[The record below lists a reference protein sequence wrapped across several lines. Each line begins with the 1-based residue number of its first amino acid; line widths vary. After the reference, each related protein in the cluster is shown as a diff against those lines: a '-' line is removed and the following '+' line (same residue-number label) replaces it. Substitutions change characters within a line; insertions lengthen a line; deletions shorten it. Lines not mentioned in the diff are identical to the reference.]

1 MESLKEVITEV
12 RALKVVIGA
21 LTQGKSADPH
31 FNTQVIELLDH
42 VAKDLTPKEAEDLRL
57 ATQMLIDQ

>member
-1 MESLKEVITEV
+1 MELKEVITEV
-12 RALKVVIGA
+12 RALRVVIGA

-42 VAKDLTPKEAEDLRL
+42 MAKYLTPKEAEDLRL
-57 ATQMLIDQ
+57 ATQVLIDQ